1 MRKSEQVS
9 YFANRL
15 HISSGGAAQPM
26 DEQES
31 NFLGMLSAFVIG
43 SLIGAG
49 IMALFA
55 PQSGDETR
63 DMLKSKGR
71 DLKDAAVETTSK
83 TGKVVGDITQQ
94 AVDRA
99 TNVFRRGKDLGEDY
113 KSNVEQEAKSKS
125 IQFGK

>member
-1 MRKSEQVS
+1 
-9 YFANRL
+9 
-15 HISSGGAAQPM
+15 M
-26 DEQES
+26 DDRES
-31 NFLGMLSAFVIG
+31 TFLGMLSAFVIG

-55 PQSGDETR
+55 PQSGSETR
-63 DMLKSKGR
+63 DLLISKGR
-71 DLKDAAVETTSK
+71 DLKDAALETTSK
-83 TGKVVGDITQQ
+83 TGKVVGDMTQQ

>member
-1 MRKSEQVS
+1 MDNEE
-9 YFANRL
+9 
-15 HISSGGAAQPM
+15 SSFMG
-26 DEQES
+26 
-31 NFLGMLSAFVIG
+31 LLSAFVIG

-55 PQSGDETR
+55 PQSGEETR

-71 DLKDAAVETTSK
+71 DLKDAALETTSK

-99 TNVFRRGKDLGEDY
+99 TNVFRRGKEEY
-113 KSNVEQEAKSKS
+113 NKSNVEQEAKSKS